1 MFTLDQHRKLVL
13 WYKDDGKVDEI
24 PVTYYDG
31 SFWDKDFNEYT
42 FPTEDK
48 EYWENFYK
56 DELVRRVIVPSFDE
70 DGNLKK
76 NHLEKTMYE
85 WRFVPKDTPK
95 NIRDAL
101 MLTRPTKDQWQ
112 REIWDKC
119 MRYYHKLKGEIDGKD

>member
-1 MFTLDQHRKLVL
+1 M
-13 WYKDDGKVDEI
+13 DEI

-76 NHLEKTMYE
+76 NHLKKTMYE

-119 MRYYHKLKGEIDGKD
+119 MRYYHKLKGETDGI

>member
-76 NHLEKTMYE
+76 NNLEKTMYE

-112 REIWDKC
+112 MEIWDKC
-119 MRYYHKLKGEIDGKD
+119 MRYYHKLKGEIDGN